1 VTDGPTER
9 DRLCSL
15 VADYCVEHGVADLTL
30 RSVGAAVGTNN
41 RMLLYYFGSKEE
53 LIIAALRE
61 AIGRFAQLEGMFQA
75 MSEPS
80 QPLQPR
86 LIAAW
91 KAISAES
98 NIPYL
103 RLFFEV
109 FGLAAQHPE
118 RFGQFLENVGREW
131 TDRLAKILRD
141 EGVPMAEAR
150 PMARHLVAV
159 WRGLQFD
166 LIASG
171 DRANIHRSYALVA
184 TELAQRVQAFASTR
198 TPA

>member
-1 VTDGPTER
+1 MPSGICVRGVSKR
-9 DRLCSL
+9 FRL
-15 VADYCVEHGVADLTL
+15 G
-30 RSVGAAVGTNN
+30 RSS
-41 RMLLYYFGSKEE
+41 F
-53 LIIAALRE
+53 E
-61 AIGRFAQLEGMFQA
+61 AIGRFAQLEGMFRA
-75 MSEPS
+75 MSEPT

-91 KAISAES
+91 RAISAES
-98 NIPYL
+98 NMPYL

-118 RFGQFLENVGREW
+118 RFGQFLENLGREW
-131 TDRLAKILRD
+131 TDRVAKILHD
-141 EGVPMAEAR
+141 EGVPSAEAR

-171 DRANIHRSYALVA
+171 DRANIERSYAVVA
-184 TELAQRVQAFASTR
+184 AQLAERVRVLGASPTL
-198 TPA
+198 A

>member
-1 VTDGPTER
+1 
-9 DRLCSL
+9 L

-30 RSVGAAVGTNN
+30 RSVGTAVGTNN
-41 RMLLYYFGSKEE
+41 RMLLYYFGTKEG

-61 AIGRFAQLEGMFQA
+61 AIGRFAQLEGMFRA
-75 MSEPS
+75 MSEPT
-80 QPLQPR
+80 QPLQSR

-91 KAISAES
+91 RAISAES
-98 NIPYL
+98 NMPYL

-118 RFGQFLENVGREW
+118 RFGEFLETVGREW
-131 TDRLAKILRD
+131 TDRVAKILRD
-141 EGVPMAEAR
+141 EGVPSTEAR

-171 DRANIHRSYALVA
+171 ERANIERSYAVVA
-184 TELAQRVQAFASTR
+184 AQLAERVHVLGASPTL
-198 TPA
+198 A